1 MRNHWLELGDYLTLM
16 NELKIN
22 SSDLVSIVIPAYN
35 HGKFLREAVQSV
47 LVQNY
52 HPIELIV
59 LDDGSTDETAD
70 VLSEYSEFY
79 WETQENMGQSKTLKK
94 GWDIANGSVL
104 GYLSAD
110 DVLKPGAVRIAMAT
124 LEEND
129 KYVATY
135 SDFDLIDVNSHYV
148 KSIRLPSFNYE
159 KMLSQ
164 ISCPIGP
171 GAFFRRSAYLKAGPW
186 NPAYRQMPDFDFW
199 LRIGLFGQM
208 IHIPK
213 TLSKYRVHQQSQT
226 YAITTPDRADEPIDI
241 VSSFLDLP
249 DSKHTDAE
257 VRIQALANAQLVSAQ
272 LHLRA
277 GRISTALQRIHRAL
291 LYSSSAVFS
300 ARAFRLLF
308 NALTNRTGHR
318 LLWRLRATLSGAR
331 R

>member
-1 MRNHWLELGDYLTLM
+1 M
-16 NELKIN
+16 NELKIT

-35 HGKFLREAVQSV
+35 HGKFLREAVRSV

-70 VLSEYSEFY
+70 ILAEYSNFY
-79 WETQENMGQSKTLKK
+79 WETQKNMGQSKTLER

-110 DVLKPGAVRIAMAT
+110 DVLKPSAVSIAMAA
-124 LEEND
+124 LEEHD
-129 KYVATY
+129 ECVATY
-135 SDFDLIDVNSHYV
+135 CDFDLFDVNSHC
-148 KSIRLPSFNYE
+148 IRSVELPKFNYE
-159 KMLSQ
+159 QMLGQ

-186 NPAYRQMPDFDFW
+186 NPVYRQMPDFDFW
-199 LRIGLFGQM
+199 LRIGLFGQI

-213 TLSKYRVHQQSQT
+213 ILSRYRVHEESQT
-226 YAITTPDRADEPIDI
+226 YAITTPERADEPIAI

-249 DSKHTDAE
+249 DSKHIDAE
-257 VRIQALANAQLVSAQ
+257 VRVQALANAQLVSAQ

-277 GRISTALQRIHRAL
+277 GRMHAVFQCIHRAFR
-291 LYSSSAVFS
+291 YSSSAVFS
-300 ARAFRLLF
+300 IRAFRLLF
-308 NALTNRTGHR
+308 NALVNRTGHR
-318 LLWRLRATLSGAR
+318 LLWWLRARLSGAR